1 MSLRVFNS
9 FLPHTASPYMDRVE
23 QSKNMILEGI
33 NLTDEYLQRVP
44 DLSSPAAI
52 NTMLAILKEVYN
64 SKMPFNAYLGVR
76 VAELSLERAVI
87 EIDSREELQG
97 NYVQKILHGGVISS
111 VIDLAGGLIAQ
122 SNAFA
127 GMNGAPLSELIARFS
142 KMSTLNIR
150 VDYLRPGAGK
160 TFRCISRVLRA
171 GNKVAVVQMEMINEE
186 GIQIAAGTGSYLI
199 G

>member
-1 MSLRVFNS
+1 
-9 FLPHTASPYMDRVE
+9 MDRVE

-33 NLTDEYLQRVP
+33 NLTEEYLQRKP

-52 NTMLAILKEVYN
+52 NVILEILKEVYN
-64 SKMPFNAYLGVR
+64 SKMPFNTYLGVR
-76 VAELSLERAVI
+76 VTDLTLERAVI

-97 NYVQKILHGGVISS
+97 NYVQKILHGGAISS
-111 VIDLAGGLIAQ
+111 VIDLAGGIIAQ
-122 SNAFA
+122 SHAFA
-127 GMNGAPLSELIARFS
+127 GMNGKTISELIARFS

-160 TFRCISRVLRA
+160 KFRCISRVLRA
-171 GNKVAVVQMEMINEE
+171 GNKVAVVQMEMMNEDDVL
-186 GIQIAAGTGSYLI
+186 IAAGTGSYLI